1 MFCMLKKKYVS
12 KHVAYISKHNSNREN
27 QVILLM
33 IPNGEGQ
40 NYVEVKELSA
50 LLRGTIRRITSKH
63 HVDFYCLNS
72 LHSFTTENK
81 RKSPKNSI

>member
-1 MFCMLKKKYVS
+1 
-12 KHVAYISKHNSNREN
+12 
-27 QVILLM
+27 M

-40 NYVEVKELSA
+40 NYLEVKELSA
-50 LLRGTIRRITSKH
+50 LLRGTIRTITSKH